1 MLKVSVISK
10 VKKGQR
16 IVNYKIKT
24 DDGRVV
30 LVNAD
35 EFKKYIANGSVYV
48 HNMTLTSD
56 GKLVDSFRGPNKRK
70 QEKRT
75 IQTNHATIDKELEKR
90 MRSIELFKQL
100 QPGQPFTYR
109 LVDADGTGEW
119 KQAIYIN
126 YTHKLFYFY
135 DGSGQNGV
143 QAFSE
148 RFLTEQQAMEF
159 SCSNNIPEEVARL
172 TAKMTKTNLLKRA

>member
-35 EFKKYIANGSVYV
+35 DFKKYIANGSVYV

-70 QEKRT
+70 QEKRV
-75 IQTNHATIDKELEKR
+75 I
-90 MRSIELFKQL
+90 
-100 QPGQPFTYR
+100 
-109 LVDADGTGEW
+109 
-119 KQAIYIN
+119 
-126 YTHKLFYFY
+126 
-135 DGSGQNGV
+135 
-143 QAFSE
+143 
-148 RFLTEQQAMEF
+148 
-159 SCSNNIPEEVARL
+159 
-172 TAKMTKTNLLKRA
+172 

>member
-1 MLKVSVISK
+1 MLKVTVISK

-35 EFKKYIANGSVYV
+35 EFKKYIANGGVYV

-56 GKLVDSFRGPNKRK
+56 GKLVDSFRGPNKK
-70 QEKRT
+70 KRV
-75 IQTNHATIDKELEKR
+75 IQTEHATKDKELEKR

>member
-1 MLKVSVISK
+1 MLKVTVISK

-30 LVNAD
+30 FVNAD
-35 EFKKYIANGSVYV
+35 DFKKYIANGGVYV

-56 GKLVDSFRGPNKRK
+56 GKLVDSFRGPNKK
-70 QEKRT
+70 KRV
-75 IQTNHATIDKELEKR
+75 IQTEHATKDKELEKR
-90 MRSIELFKQL
+90 LSSLELFKQL

-109 LVDADGTGEW
+109 LINDADPGEW

-126 YTHKLFYFY
+126 YTNRLFYFY

-143 QAFSE
+143 QAFQE
-148 RFLTEQQAMEF
+148 RFLAEQKAMEF
-159 SCSNNIPEEVARL
+159 SCGNNIPEEVTRL
-172 TAKMTKTNLLKRA
+172 TDRMTKTNLLKRA